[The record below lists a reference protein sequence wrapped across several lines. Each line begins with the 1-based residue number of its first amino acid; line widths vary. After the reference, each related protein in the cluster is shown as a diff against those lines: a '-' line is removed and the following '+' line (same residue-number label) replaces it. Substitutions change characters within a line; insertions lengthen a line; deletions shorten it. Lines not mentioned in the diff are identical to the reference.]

1 MFGNIMGALGAVNL
15 PLKDKLVMTQNAI
28 DKILNKFSP
37 AAYDPDTLGR
47 FANKFMIRE
56 DSEFVKNYLET
67 NMERSKNGRRVT
79 NEEKQEIANAIDG
92 AREEL
97 GLRIN
102 IGDSIDLNESTN
114 ENIIGKID
122 DNSLEIGKQI
132 DNGNII

>member
-1 MFGNIMGALGAVNL
+1 
-15 PLKDKLVMTQNAI
+15 
-28 DKILNKFSP
+28 
-37 AAYDPDTLGR
+37 
-47 FANKFMIRE
+47 MIRE
-56 DSEFVKNYLET
+56 DSEFVKNYIET

-79 NEEKQEIANAIDG
+79 AEEKQEIANAIDG

-122 DNSLEIGKQI
+122 DNSLEMGKQI